1 MALPLILVGATAIAS
16 TAALAYDWMK
26 SSTKQPEIVIE
37 QATIPSSSSV
47 LDWKKLVPWAA
58 ILIGAG
64 WFIKKVK

>member
-37 QATIPSSSSV
+37 QATVPNNTL
-47 LDWKKLVPWAA
+47 LDWSKIWPWSVM
-58 ILIGAG
+58 LFGAY
-64 WFIKKVK
+64 WLIKKIR